1 MPKKECFME
10 FTRKESDMLKVLE
23 ETIRRL
29 HKSNDTYI
37 IQKKYDFQQ
46 QKGLKSF
53 GHDYILALFQ
63 LNQDVTNSR
72 GNEEVT
78 LIRYGKSLSNERIF
92 FHIKL

>member
-53 GHDYILALFQ
+53 P
-63 LNQDVTNSR
+63 T
-72 GNEEVT
+72 
-78 LIRYGKSLSNERIF
+78 KP
-92 FHIKL
+92 